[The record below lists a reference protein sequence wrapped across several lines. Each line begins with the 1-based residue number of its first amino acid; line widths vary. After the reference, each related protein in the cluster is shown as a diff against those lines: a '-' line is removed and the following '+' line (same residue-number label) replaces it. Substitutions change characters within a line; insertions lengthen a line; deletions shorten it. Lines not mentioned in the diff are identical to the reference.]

1 MKLSI
6 ILTLLFSLNTFAAG
20 YYQVAPVR
28 SESIHQMR
36 VACPN
41 NCETKETFYGASM
54 MPSGFSMVYSADYIR
69 VVSKCFG
76 LSTNADKMMTRALET
91 EDDKTLKRLK
101 CYTQGL
107 QRDLLKYNKNGM
119 SAIEIAR
126 KYKNKTAL
134 QFLQAL

>member
-1 MKLSI
+1 MKLSLI
-6 ILTLLFSLNTFAAG
+6 FTLLLSLNAFATG
-20 YYQVAPVR
+20 YYHVAPVR

-41 NCETKETFYGASM
+41 NCEAKETFYGSSM

-76 LSTNADKMMTRALET
+76 LSTNAEKMMIRALEA
-91 EDDKTLKRLK
+91 ENDKTLKRLK

-107 QRDLLKYNKNGM
+107 QRDLLKYNKDGM
-119 SAIEIAR
+119 SAIEIAH
-126 KYKNKTAL
+126 KYKNKAAI